1 MPNLSNIA
9 LISRDEELSYR
20 ELLSLADS
28 IAESVPARSLV
39 FLVASNSVP
48 SVAAYV
54 GLLRKQ
60 AVPVMVREQITEEQL
75 GGLVASYAPNYW
87 WAPRTFCDAMSSV
100 IGPGDILFEDR
111 GYCLLDVHAAYVDA
125 HPDLALLLTTSGSTG
140 TPKFVRL
147 SYRNLEHNARSI
159 VEYQSITACDRA
171 ITTLPF
177 TYSYGL
183 SIVNSHLM
191 QGASLTLTDESI
203 LSRSFW
209 STLKETGATNFGGV
223 PYTYSMLE
231 KLHFD
236 RMELPSLRF
245 ISQAGGRLGER
256 MHELFG
262 TVCVQKGIDFY
273 VMYGQSEAT
282 ARMSWLPPERTLS
295 KVGSIGIPIPG
306 GSFELRDAEGRPIEE
321 AGVVGE
327 LVYRGEN
334 VSLGYAENRSDLSKG
349 DENGGVLLT
358 GDMAQRDEDGCYFIV
373 GRKKRFLKMFGNRV
387 NLDEMERL
395 FTNRGYELACVG
407 EDDHMVVFTTGDD
420 ADELKRLMASETKLY
435 PKAFDMRHV
444 DELPRTESGK
454 LDYAR
459 LGELC

>member
-1 MPNLSNIA
+1 MLNPSNIA
-9 LISRDEELSYR
+9 LVSQEEELSYR
-20 ELLSLADS
+20 ELLSLADT
-28 IAESVPARSLV
+28 IAKPVPARSLV
-39 FLVASNSVP
+39 FLVASNDIP
-48 SVAAYV
+48 SVAGYV

-60 AVPVMVREQITEEQL
+60 AVPVMVREQTTEAQL
-75 GGLVASYAPNYW
+75 AGLVDSYAPNYW
-87 WAPRTFCDAMSSV
+87 WAPRPFCEAMVSV
-100 IGPGDILFEDR
+100 IGSSDILFESR
-111 GYCLLDVHAAYVDA
+111 GYCLIDAHVAFADVH
-125 HPDLALLLTTSGSTG
+125 PNLALLLTTSGSTG

-159 VEYQSITACDRA
+159 AEYQRISETDRA

-183 SIVNSHLM
+183 SIINSHLL
-191 QGASLTLTDESI
+191 QGASLSLTEESV
-203 LSRSFW
+203 LSRAFW
-209 STLKETGATNFGGV
+209 NMLKETEATNFGGV

-236 RMELPSLRF
+236 RMDLPSLRF
-245 ISQAGGRLGER
+245 VSQAGGRLGEHL
-256 MHELFG
+256 HEAFG
-262 TVCVQKGIDFY
+262 IICERKGIEFY

-282 ARMSWLPPERTLS
+282 ARMSWLPPAQALS
-295 KVGSIGIPIPG
+295 KVGSIGVPIPG
-306 GSFELRDAEGRPIEE
+306 GSFELRDAEGNILEGS
-321 AGVVGE
+321 GVEGE

-349 DENGGVLLT
+349 DENSGILYT
-358 GDMAQRDEDGCYFIV
+358 GDMAQRDEDGHYYIV

-395 FTNRGYELACVG
+395 FLSRKYELACVG
-407 EDDHMVVFTTGDD
+407 EDDHMVVFATGGDL
-420 ADELKRLMASETKLY
+420 DELKRLMASETKLY
-435 PKAFDMRHV
+435 PKAFDMRHI

-454 LDYAR
+454 VDYAR